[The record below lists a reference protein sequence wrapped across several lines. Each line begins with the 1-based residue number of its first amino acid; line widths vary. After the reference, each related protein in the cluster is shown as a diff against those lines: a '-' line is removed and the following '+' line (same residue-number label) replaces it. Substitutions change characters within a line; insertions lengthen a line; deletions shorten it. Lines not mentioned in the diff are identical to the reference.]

1 METLRHAVDSMLADV
16 ANHAM
21 LLRYSLIPLEY
32 ITIFLSFSSKVANR
46 DFFRLRINSGLNS
59 DRLQPYTNQRTYS
72 T

>member
-1 METLRHAVDSMLADV
+1 VDSMLADV

-46 DFFRLRINSGLNS
+46 DFLRLRINSGLNS
-59 DRLQPYTNQRTYS
+59 HK
-72 T
+72 